1 MRHKHRQQK
10 SDGTGVQGVAE
21 PQICKA
27 YVAVAGGQV
36 HYRRAGSG
44 PPLVLLHDSPRS
56 SLLHLDLI
64 RHLADRF
71 TVYALDTPGYGESSP
86 LTRQGR
92 ALEVADFA
100 EALAATVA
108 ALGLEK
114 AGFYGFHTS
123 SKILLDFAVR
133 HPEKVAVA
141 LLDGLS
147 IAKGGKPDPAFIDA
161 YMRPFT
167 VDADGSF
174 LVREWTRVRDTW
186 RWFPWFAASPPSR
199 MPIAQ
204 PPLAEIHDYFLDYA
218 MAGPNYASAY
228 RAAMEHQPLD
238 NVGRITAPTQI
249 FARADDVLF
258 GCLDLLPSPGP
269 AGLSVARLSADRS
282 QWMAHIKDM
291 FERYRADM
299 QAVPAPVVAIGGPF
313 SHYIDLP
320 HGQMRVQ
327 SNAGIGRPILLLH
340 DLPGGAMAA
349 AGLQAAL
356 AAGGRPVHAPDL
368 PGCGQSDPL
377 PLATADAYAT
387 ALAQAVKVLELGPF
401 DLVANGLSVPL
412 ALALLRAGL
421 PIQRAVLDG
430 MPLLGTEARAGMLD
444 YLAAPLAPDRAGT
457 HVLRGWHALRDA
469 AASFPAQDGGIAAVR
484 SDSAALE
491 GQSLFL
497 RLLDML
503 KQPTHQGD
511 ALRAAFDHDAAVRLA
526 DVPMPILLPVVA
538 GDPLY
543 GQVPAVARMLARAN
557 IQPRPADVS
566 GRAALFL
573 SFLAG

>member
-1 MRHKHRQQK
+1 M
-10 SDGTGVQGVAE
+10 AE

-86 LTRQGR
+86 LSPQGR
-92 ALEVADFA
+92 ALAVADFA
-100 EALAATVA
+100 DALAATVA

-147 IAKGGKPDPAFIDA
+147 IAPGGAPDPAFIDA

-174 LVREWTRVRDTW
+174 LAREWTRVRDTW
-186 RWFPWFAASPPSR
+186 RWFPWFATRPGNR

-204 PPLAEIHDYFLDYA
+204 PPLTEIHDYFLDYA
-218 MAGPNYASAY
+218 MAGPNYAGAY

-238 NVGRITAPTQI
+238 NVRRITAPTQI
-249 FARADDVLF
+249 FARADDVLV

-269 AGLSVARLSADRS
+269 AALSVTRLSADRR
-282 QWMAHIKDM
+282 QWMAHIKDQ
-291 FERYRADM
+291 FESCRADM
-299 QAVPAPVVAIGGPF
+299 RAGPAPVVAIGGPF
-313 SHYIDLP
+313 SQYIDLP
-320 HGQMRVQ
+320 HGQMRVR
-327 SNAGIGRPILLLH
+327 SIAGIGRPILLLH
-340 DLPGGAMAA
+340 DLPGGAAA
-349 AGLQAAL
+349 ETGLQTAL
-356 AAGGRPVHAPDL
+356 AAAGRPVHAPDL

-377 PLATADAYAT
+377 PAATADAYAT
-387 ALAQAVKVLELGPF
+387 ALDQAVKVLELGPF

-421 PIQRAVLDG
+421 PIRRAVLDG
-430 MPLLGTEARAGMLD
+430 MPLLEPEARAGMLD
-444 YLAAPLAPDRAGT
+444 YLAAPLTLDRAGA

-469 AASFPAQDGGIAAVR
+469 AASFPAQDGGIHAVR
-484 SDSAALE
+484 CDSLALD
-491 GQSLFL
+491 GQSLFS

-526 DVPMPILLPVVA
+526 DVPMPILLPDVA

-543 GQVPAVARMLARAN
+543 AQVPAAARMLAQAN
-557 IQPRPADVS
+557 IQPRPADITA
-566 GRAALFL
+566 RAALFL

>member
-1 MRHKHRQQK
+1 M
-10 SDGTGVQGVAE
+10 AE

-36 HYRRAGSG
+36 HYRKAGSG

-56 SLLHLDLI
+56 SLLHLELI
-64 RHLADRF
+64 AYLADRF
-71 TVYALDTPGYGESSP
+71 TVYALDTPGYGESTP
-86 LTRQGR
+86 LTVQGR

-100 EALAATVA
+100 DALAATVT

-133 HPEKVAVA
+133 HPAKVAVA

-174 LVREWTRVRDTW
+174 LAREWTRVRDTW
-186 RWFPWFAASPPSR
+186 RWFPWFATKPASR

-218 MAGPNYASAY
+218 MAGPHYSGGY
-228 RAAMEHQPLD
+228 RAAMEHQPLE
-238 NVGRITAPTQI
+238 NVARITAPTQI

-258 GCLDLLPSPGP
+258 GCLDLLPNPGP
-269 AGLSVARLSADRS
+269 SALSVARLTADRA
-282 QWMAHIKDM
+282 QWMAHVKGM
-291 FERYRADM
+291 FERYRAVM
-299 QAVPAPVVAIGGPF
+299 RAVPAPVVAIGGPF
-313 SHYIDLP
+313 IQYLDLP
-320 HGQMRVQ
+320 HGQMRVR
-327 SNAGIGRPILLLH
+327 SVAGIGRPILLLH
-340 DLPGGAMAA
+340 DLPGGAAA
-349 AGLQAAL
+349 VAELQAAL
-356 AAGGRPVHAPDL
+356 ASGGRPVHAPDL

-377 PLATADAYAT
+377 PKPTADAYAK
-387 ALAQAVKVLELGPF
+387 ALAQAVMALELGPF
-401 DLVANGLSVPL
+401 DLVATGLSVPL
-412 ALALLRAGL
+412 ALAMLRQGL
-421 PIQRAVLDG
+421 PIGRAVLDG
-430 MPLLGTEARAGMLD
+430 MPLLDDQARVGMLD
-444 YLAAPLAPDRAGT
+444 YLAAPLTPERAGA

-469 AASFPAQDGGIAAVR
+469 AASFPAHDGSIAAVR
-484 SDSAALE
+484 SDSAALD
-491 GQSLFL
+491 GQSLFV

-503 KQPTHQGD
+503 KQPNHHGD
-511 ALRAAFDHDAAVRLA
+511 ALKAAFDHDAAVRLA
-526 DVPMPILLPVVA
+526 DVPVPILLPEVP

-543 GQVPAVARMLARAN
+543 GQVPTAAGILARA
-557 IQPRPADVS
+557 IVQPRPADDA

>member
-1 MRHKHRQQK
+1 
-10 SDGTGVQGVAE
+10 VAE

-36 HYRRAGSG
+36 HYRKAGSG

-56 SLLHLDLI
+56 SLLHLELI
-64 RHLADRF
+64 AHLADRF
-71 TVYALDTPGYGESSP
+71 TVYALDTPGYGESTP
-86 LTRQGR
+86 LAIQGR

-100 EALAATVA
+100 DALAATVA

-147 IAKGGKPDPAFIDA
+147 IAKGGKPDPAFINA

-174 LVREWTRVRDTW
+174 LAREWTRVRDTW
-186 RWFPWFAASPPSR
+186 RWFPWFAAGPASR

-204 PPLAEIHDYFLDYA
+204 PPLSEIHDYFLDYA
-218 MAGPNYASAY
+218 MAGPHYSGGY
-228 RAAMEHQPLD
+228 RAAMEHQPLE
-238 NVGRITAPTQI
+238 NVSRITAPTQI

-258 GCLDLLPSPGP
+258 GCLNLLPDPGP
-269 AGLSVARLSADRS
+269 AALSVAQLSADRA
-282 QWMAHIKDM
+282 QWMAHIKGM
-291 FERYRADM
+291 FERYRPDM
-299 QAVPAPVVAIGGPF
+299 RAVPAPVVAIGGPF
-313 SHYIDLP
+313 IQYLDLP
-320 HGQMRVQ
+320 HGQMRVR
-327 SNAGIGRPILLLH
+327 SIAGIGRPILLLH
-340 DLPGGAMAA
+340 DLPGGAA
-349 AGLQAAL
+349 AGAELQAAL

-377 PLATADAYAT
+377 PSATVDSYAK
-387 ALAQAVKVLELGPF
+387 ALSQAVTALELGPF
-401 DLVANGLSVPL
+401 DLVANGLCVPL

-421 PIQRAVLDG
+421 PVGRAVLDG
-430 MPLLGTEARAGMLD
+430 MPLLDASARAGMLD
-444 YLAAPLAPDRAGT
+444 YLAAPLTPDRAGA

-469 AASFPAQDGGIAAVR
+469 AASFPAHDDGIAAVR
-484 SDSAALE
+484 CDSAALD

-503 KQPTHQGD
+503 KQPHHHGD
-511 ALRAAFDHDAAVRLA
+511 ALKAAFDHDAAVRLA
-526 DVPMPILLPVVA
+526 DVPMPILLPEVT

-543 GQVPAVARMLARAN
+543 GQVPAAARVLAQAD
-557 IQPRPADVS
+557 IQPRPADIA

>member
-1 MRHKHRQQK
+1 
-10 SDGTGVQGVAE
+10 VQGVAE

-36 HYRRAGSG
+36 HYRKAGSG

-56 SLLHLDLI
+56 SLLHLELI
-64 RHLADRF
+64 AYLADRF
-71 TVYALDTPGYGESSP
+71 TVYALDTPGYGESTP
-86 LTRQGR
+86 LTVQGR

-100 EALAATVA
+100 DALAATVA

-147 IAKGGKPDPAFIDA
+147 IAKGGKPDPAFINA

-167 VDADGSF
+167 VDAEGSF
-174 LVREWTRVRDTW
+174 LAREWTRVRDTW
-186 RWFPWFAASPPSR
+186 RWFPWFATKPASR

-204 PPLAEIHDYFLDYA
+204 PPLSEIHDYFLDYA
-218 MAGPNYASAY
+218 MAGPHYSGGY
-228 RAAMEHQPLD
+228 RAAMEHQPLE
-238 NVGRITAPTQI
+238 NVSRIMAPTQI

-258 GCLDLLPSPGP
+258 GCLDLLPDPGP
-269 AGLSVARLSADRS
+269 SALSVARLTADRA
-282 QWMAHIKDM
+282 QWMAHIKGM
-291 FERYRADM
+291 FEQYRADM
-299 QAVPAPVVAIGGPF
+299 RAVPAPVVAIGGPF
-313 SHYIDLP
+313 IQYLDLP
-320 HGQMRVQ
+320 HGQMRVR
-327 SNAGIGRPILLLH
+327 SIAGIGRPILLLH
-340 DLPGGAMAA
+340 DLPGGAAA
-349 AGLQAAL
+349 AAELQAAL

-377 PLATADAYAT
+377 PDVTVNAYAT
-387 ALAQAVKVLELGPF
+387 ALAQAVAALELGPF
-401 DLVANGLSVPL
+401 DLVATGLSVPL
-412 ALALLRAGL
+412 ALAMLRQGL
-421 PIQRAVLDG
+421 PIGRAVLDG
-430 MPLLGTEARAGMLD
+430 MPLLDDQARISMLD
-444 YLAAPLAPDRAGT
+444 YLAAPLTPERAGA

-469 AASFPAQDGGIAAVR
+469 AASFPAHDGGINAVR
-484 SDSAALE
+484 SDSSALD
-491 GQSLFL
+491 GQTLFL

-503 KQPTHQGD
+503 KQPHHHGD
-511 ALRAAFDHDAAVRLA
+511 ALKAAFDHDAAVRLA
-526 DVPMPILLPVVA
+526 DVPMPILLPEVT

-543 GQVPAVARMLARAN
+543 GQVPAAARMLAQAD
-557 IQPRPADVS
+557 IQPRPTDIA

>member
-1 MRHKHRQQK
+1 
-10 SDGTGVQGVAE
+10 VQGVTE
-21 PQICKA
+21 PQIRKA

-56 SLLHLDLI
+56 SLLHLELI
-64 RHLADRF
+64 AFLADRF

-86 LTRQGR
+86 LAIQGR
-92 ALEVADFA
+92 PLEVADFA
-100 EALAATVA
+100 DALATTVA
-108 ALGLEK
+108 ALGLKK

-133 HPEKVAVA
+133 HPEKVAVT

-147 IAKGGKPDPAFIDA
+147 IAKGGKADPAFIDA

-167 VDADGSF
+167 VDANGSF
-174 LVREWTRVRDTW
+174 LAREWTRVRDTW
-186 RWFPWFAASPPSR
+186 RWFPWFSTSPASR

-204 PPLAEIHDYFLDYA
+204 PPLSEIHDYFLDYA
-218 MAGPNYASAY
+218 MAGPHYSGGY
-228 RAAMEHQPLD
+228 RAAMEHQPLE
-238 NVGRITAPTQI
+238 NVARITVPTQI

-258 GCLDLLPSPGP
+258 GCLDLLPNPGP
-269 AGLSVARLSADRS
+269 SALTVARLSADRA

-291 FERYRADM
+291 FERHRAEM
-299 QAVPAPVVAIGGPF
+299 RAEPAPVVAIGGPF
-313 SHYIDLP
+313 IHYLDLP
-320 HGQMRVQ
+320 HGQMRVR
-327 SNAGIGRPILLLH
+327 SIAGIGRPILVLH
-340 DLPGGAMAA
+340 DLPGGATAEAEM
-349 AGLQAAL
+349 QAAL
-356 AAGGRPVHAPDL
+356 SAGGRPVHAPDL

-377 PLATADAYAT
+377 PLATTVSYAK
-387 ALAQAVKVLELGPF
+387 ALAQAVTALELGPF
-401 DLVANGLSVPL
+401 DLVAHGLSVPL
-412 ALALLRAGL
+412 ALALLRMGL
-421 PIQRAVLDG
+421 PVGRVVLDG
-430 MPLLGTEARAGMLD
+430 MPLLDVGARAGMLE
-444 YLAAPLAPDRAGT
+444 YLAVPLTPDRAGT

-469 AASFPAQDGGIAAVR
+469 AASFPAHDGGINAVR
-484 SDSAALE
+484 CDSTALD

-503 KQPTHQGD
+503 KQPHHHGD
-511 ALRAAFDHDAAVRLA
+511 ALKAAFDHDAAVRLA
-526 DVPMPILLPVVA
+526 DVQVPILLPQVP

-543 GQVPAVARMLARAN
+543 GQMPTAARILAHA
-557 IQPRPADVS
+557 IVQPRPADNA

>member
-1 MRHKHRQQK
+1 M
-10 SDGTGVQGVAE
+10 AE

-36 HYRRAGSG
+36 HYRKAGSG

-56 SLLHLDLI
+56 SLLHLELI
-64 RHLADRF
+64 AHLADRF
-71 TVYALDTPGYGESSP
+71 TVYALDTPGYGESTP
-86 LTRQGR
+86 LNIQGR

-100 EALAATVA
+100 DALAATVA

-114 AGFYGFHTS
+114 TGFYGFHTS

-161 YMRPFT
+161 YMRPFA

-174 LVREWTRVRDTW
+174 LAREWTRVRDTW
-186 RWFPWFAASPPSR
+186 RWFPWFATSQASR

-218 MAGPNYASAY
+218 MAGPHYSGGY
-228 RAAMEHQPLD
+228 RAAMEHQPLE
-238 NVGRITAPTQI
+238 NVARITTPTQI

-258 GCLDLLPSPGP
+258 GCLDLLPNPGP
-269 AGLSVARLSADRS
+269 SALSVVRLTPDRA
-282 QWMAHIKDM
+282 QWMDHIKGM
-291 FERYRADM
+291 FEHYRADM
-299 QAVPAPVVAIGGPF
+299 RAVPAPVVAIGGPF
-313 SHYIDLP
+313 IHYLDLP
-320 HGQMRVQ
+320 HGQMRVR
-327 SNAGIGRPILLLH
+327 SIAGIGRPILVLH
-340 DLPGGAMAA
+340 DLPGGATAE
-349 AGLQAAL
+349 GQLQAAL
-356 AAGGRPVHAPDL
+356 AKSGRPIHAPDL

-377 PLATADAYAT
+377 PDVTGEAYTA
-387 ALAQAVKVLELGPF
+387 ALVQAVKALELGPF
-401 DLVANGLSVPL
+401 DLVASGLSVSL
-412 ALALLRAGL
+412 ALALLHAGL
-421 PIQRAVLDG
+421 PIGKAVLDG
-430 MPLLGTEARAGMLD
+430 MPLLDDQARFGMLD
-444 YLAAPLAPDRAGT
+444 YLAAPLTPERAGA

-469 AASFPAQDGGIAAVR
+469 AASFPAHDGSIAAVR
-484 SDSAALE
+484 CDSAALD

-503 KQPTHQGD
+503 KQPHHHGD
-511 ALRAAFDHDAAVRLA
+511 ALKAAFDHDAAVRLA
-526 DVPMPILLPVVA
+526 DVQVPILLPEVT

-543 GQVPAVARMLARAN
+543 GQVPTAARILAHA
-557 IQPRPADVS
+557 IVQPRPADIA